1 MLNDALKF
9 NKMNDFE
16 ADKISEDEEED
27 LKLRDP
33 NCCKFC
39 QQLKKSYHPE
49 RYRRCCLRFKKIVHK
64 MIFRL

>member
-39 QQLKKSYHPE
+39 Q
-49 RYRRCCLRFKKIVHK
+49 
-64 MIFRL
+64 